1 MCTDLLNDYN
11 SSKVARRKS
20 KSPTVQNYRM
30 LFCVER
36 KEWATNSYF
45 EIKFLLVLAKT
56 LVQYKEKGNYLIKS
70 VGTVIG
76 QYEVRGSLLGSV
88 FKIRKVKLER
98 FLASLEQE
106 DFITNKLGILSKEGI
121 QDYLKKHTYGEEQ

>member
-1 MCTDLLNDYN
+1 M
-11 SSKVARRKS
+11 
-20 KSPTVQNYRM
+20 
-30 LFCVER
+30 
-36 KEWATNSYF
+36 
-45 EIKFLLVLAKT
+45 LAKT